1 MLLGLGQVEWTGSA
15 DESLIVTAWTALTVL
30 DLSHNSITNI
40 DESVVS
46 FIPVNRHAEIACI
59 LLHSKQCKLLS
70 FLELTKLKK
79 HLVHNFF

>member
-15 DESLIVTAWTALTVL
+15 DESLIVTAWTTLTVL

-46 FIPVNRHAEIACI
+46 PTIKCTFCYVGEA
-59 LLHSKQCKLLS
+59 SKRPMWWPYESRSKLP
-70 FLELTKLKK
+70 
-79 HLVHNFF
+79 H